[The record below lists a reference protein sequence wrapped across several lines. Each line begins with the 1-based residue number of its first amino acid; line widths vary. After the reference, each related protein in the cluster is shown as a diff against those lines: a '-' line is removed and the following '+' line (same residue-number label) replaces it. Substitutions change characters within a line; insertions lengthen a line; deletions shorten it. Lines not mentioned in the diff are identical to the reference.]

1 MHNPAS
7 PADIEARWRP
17 LSSAENT
24 VAQTHLD
31 DAWLELQQNVPTMV
45 ARLEVEPAV
54 LDVNI
59 VKRVLAQMVKRVL
72 KNPDGYQS
80 EQIDDYKFVR
90 AKEDATGE
98 LYITER
104 ELALLTP
111 GSSTGAFSIR
121 PSYVPDDSAS
131 LAAYYASRG
140 LL

>member
-1 MHNPAS
+1 MENPAA

-17 LSSAENT
+17 LSSAEST
-24 VAQTHLD
+24 VAQTHID
-31 DAWLELQQNVPTMV
+31 DAWLELQHYVPTMV
-45 ARLEVEPAV
+45 TRLEADPAE
-54 LDVNI
+54 LDVNV

-90 AKEDATGE
+90 AKEDASGE
-98 LYITER
+98 LYITEK
-104 ELALLTP
+104 ELALLAP
-111 GSSTGAFSIR
+111 GVSTGAFSIR

-131 LAAYYASRG
+131 LTAYFESRG